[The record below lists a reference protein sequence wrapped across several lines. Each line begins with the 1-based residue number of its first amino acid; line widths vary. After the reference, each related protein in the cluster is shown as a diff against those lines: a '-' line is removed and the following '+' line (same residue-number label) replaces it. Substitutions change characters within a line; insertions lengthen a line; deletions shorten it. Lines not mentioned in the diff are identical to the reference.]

1 MSCLDLPFLSFLPSS
16 SSCPSALLLFLR
28 PAGKQVLSS
37 LPFPTGASERE
48 LLIKIQVWEE
58 GEGVVRE
65 RKGSEEEEEEEE
77 EDGGKRKRGRER
89 RDGNFKLRKTCGGGE
104 RLRRGGREVGRV
116 SFLPRRPPPL
126 SFFPPC
132 FSRFSSLRAPRETFL
147 LPPPFY
153 LSNYLKVFELRFYI
167 WVVVYH

>member
-28 PAGKQVLSS
+28 PAAKQVLSS

-77 EDGGKRKRGRER
+77 EEVEEEGGKRKRGRER

-132 FSRFSSLRAPRETFL
+132 FVLLSFL
-147 LPPPFY
+147 LFKSTEGNVSPSPPPF
-153 LSNYLKVFELRFYI
+153 I
-167 WVVVYH
+167 